1 MNRKKITSA
10 IAVILTALMVFSLI
24 ASVMPTMAHAIEQSD
39 IDRIQAQK
47 NELSGKVKD
56 AKTRIDQ
63 LKEEQAGVLEQKIA
77 LDAENK
83 YANEQLS
90 LVAEEISI
98 YEGII
103 KDKAEEVE
111 EARTREEKQ
120 LQRYRAR
127 VRAMEENG
135 GFNILSLVM
144 NSENFSEFLTAL
156 DDMGSI
162 MESDRELEEKYIKAR
177 EETELLKAEYEEE
190 KAAIDEKQALLKEE
204 QIALEKEIEA
214 SMARLEEL
222 DDEIEAAIEEYKA
235 AEAAEAAAEASV
247 LEMIQ
252 AYNEQKRQQEAEQAQ
267 KPQPDQDGESGGGS
281 TDSGESGGGSTDS
294 GESGGGD
301 SSDGGDGGWS
311 DSSGGG
317 STPSSGLTTWPVPS
331 GNTITSRFG
340 NRVHPISGELKFH
353 SGIDIDGYGNDGGP
367 IVAAGSGTVITAASN
382 GGYGNYVIIDHGD
395 YTQTLYA
402 HMSGIAVSQGTY
414 VSAGQTI
421 GFLGQTGVATGTH
434 CHFEVIVNGS
444 RVDPEIYFPGN
455 PHWNC

>member
-10 IAVILTALMVFSLI
+10 IAIILTALMVFSLI

-63 LKEEQAGVLEQKIA
+63 LKEEQAGVLEQKLA

-120 LQRYRAR
+120 LQRYRSR

-162 MESDRELEEKYIKAR
+162 MESDRALEEKYVEAR
-177 EETELLKAEYEEE
+177 EETETVKAEYEEE

-204 QIALEKEIEA
+204 QVALEKEIEA
-214 SMARLEEL
+214 SLARLEEL

-252 AYNEQKRQQEAEQAQ
+252 AYNEQKRQEEAEQAQ
-267 KPQPDQDGESGGGS
+267 KPQPEQPDQGGESGGGS
-281 TDSGESGGGSTDS
+281 TDSGESGGGETS
-294 GESGGGD
+294 G
-301 SSDGGDGGWS
+301 GGDGGWN
-311 DSSGGG
+311 DNSGGG
-317 STPSSGLTTWPVPS
+317 SAPSSGLTTWPVPS

-340 NRVHPISGELKFH
+340 NRVHPVSGEVRFH
-353 SGIDIDGYGNDGGP
+353 SGIDIDGYGNDDGP

-421 GFLGQTGVATGTH
+421 GFLGHTGVATGTH

-444 RVDPEIYFPGN
+444 RVDPESYFPGN

>member
-1 MNRKKITSA
+1 MNRKKFTSIIA
-10 IAVILTALMVFSLI
+10 IILTVLMVFTLV
-24 ASVMPTMAHAIEQSD
+24 ASIMPVMAHAINQSD

-56 AKTRIDQ
+56 ARTRIDQ
-63 LKEEQAGVLEQKIA
+63 LKEEQAGVLEQKLA

-83 YANEQLS
+83 YANEQLD

-111 EARTREEKQ
+111 EAKNKEEKQ
-120 LQRYRAR
+120 LKRFRAR

-135 GFNILSLVM
+135 GFNILSLVV
-144 NSENFSEFLTAL
+144 NSQNFSEFLTAL

-162 MESDRELEEKYIKAR
+162 MESDRELEEKYVEAR
-177 EETELLKAEYEEE
+177 EETETIKAEYEEE
-190 KAAIDEKQALLKEE
+190 KAAIDQKQSVLKEE

-214 SMARLEEL
+214 SLLRLDEL
-222 DDEIEAAIEEYKA
+222 DEEIQAAIEEYKA

-247 LEMIQ
+247 LDMIK
-252 AYNEQKRQQEAEQAQ
+252 AYNEQKRQEAEQEAQ
-267 KPQPDQDGESGGGS
+267 KPKPEQPQQPDQGGESGGDS
-281 TDSGESGGGSTDS
+281 TDNGQSGGDGNQGGDQGGDSGWNDNSGGGSA
-294 GESGGGD
+294 
-301 SSDGGDGGWS
+301 
-311 DSSGGG
+311 
-317 STPSSGLTTWPVPS
+317 PSSGLTTWPVPS

-340 NRVHPISGELKFH
+340 NRVHPISGELRFH

-421 GFLGQTGVATGTH
+421 GYLGQTGVATGTH

>member
-1 MNRKKITSA
+1 MNRKKFTSVIA
-10 IAVILTALMVFSLI
+10 IILTVLMVFTLV
-24 ASVMPTMAHAIEQSD
+24 ASIMPTMAHAISQSD
-39 IDRIQAQK
+39 IDKIQAQK

-56 AKTRIDQ
+56 ARTRIDQ
-63 LKEEQAGVLEQKIA
+63 LKEEQAGVLEQKVA

-83 YANEQLS
+83 YANEQLD

-111 EARTREEKQ
+111 EAKNKEEKQ
-120 LQRYRAR
+120 LKRFRAR

-135 GFNILSLVM
+135 GFNILSLVV
-144 NSENFSEFLTAL
+144 NSQNFSEFLTAL

-162 MESDRELEEKYIKAR
+162 MESDRALEEKYVEAR
-177 EETELLKAEYEEE
+177 KETETIKAEYEEE
-190 KAAIDEKQALLKEE
+190 KAAIDEKQSLLKEE
-204 QIALEKEIEA
+204 QVALEKEIEA
-214 SMARLEEL
+214 SLLRLEEL
-222 DDEIEAAIEEYKA
+222 DEEIQAAIEEYKA

-247 LEMIQ
+247 LEMIK
-252 AYNEQKRQQEAEQAQ
+252 AYNEQKRQEAEQEAQ
-267 KPQPDQDGESGGGS
+267 KPKPEQPQQPDQGGDNGSQNGGGNDGGDSGGDNGGNGNSGGG
-281 TDSGESGGGSTDS
+281 TA
-294 GESGGGD
+294 
-301 SSDGGDGGWS
+301 
-311 DSSGGG
+311 
-317 STPSSGLTTWPVPS
+317 PSSGLTTWPVPS

-421 GFLGQTGVATGTH
+421 GYLGQTGVATGTH

>member
-1 MNRKKITSA
+1 MNRKKFTSVIA
-10 IAVILTALMVFSLI
+10 IILTVLMVFTLV
-24 ASVMPTMAHAIEQSD
+24 ASIMPTMAHAISQSD
-39 IDRIQAQK
+39 IDKIQAQK

-56 AKTRIDQ
+56 ARTRIDQ
-63 LKEEQAGVLEQKIA
+63 LKEEQAGVLEQKVA

-83 YANEQLS
+83 YANEQLD

-111 EARTREEKQ
+111 EAKNKEEKQ
-120 LQRYRAR
+120 LKRFRAR

-135 GFNILSLVM
+135 GFNILSLVV
-144 NSENFSEFLTAL
+144 NSQNFSEFLTAL

-162 MESDRELEEKYIKAR
+162 MESDRALEEKYVEAR
-177 EETELLKAEYEEE
+177 KETETIKAEYEEE
-190 KAAIDEKQALLKEE
+190 KAAIDEKQSLLKEE
-204 QIALEKEIEA
+204 QVALEKEIEA
-214 SMARLEEL
+214 SLLRLEEL
-222 DDEIEAAIEEYKA
+222 DEEIQAAIEEYKA

-247 LEMIQ
+247 LEMIK
-252 AYNEQKRQQEAEQAQ
+252 AYNEQKRQEAEQEAQ
-267 KPQPDQDGESGGGS
+267 KPKPEQPQQPDQGGDNGSENGGGNDGGDSGGDNGGNGNSGGG
-281 TDSGESGGGSTDS
+281 TA
-294 GESGGGD
+294 
-301 SSDGGDGGWS
+301 
-311 DSSGGG
+311 
-317 STPSSGLTTWPVPS
+317 PSSGLTTWPVPS

-421 GFLGQTGVATGTH
+421 GYLGQTGVTTGTH